1 MKKPLKKDVYSLG
14 RHKVIECDKTGNVQE
29 VRLVVSP
36 IDKTQKCKKICIL
49 RDFWLN
55 TFVKVGDV
63 VHIHADWYESFDEN
77 FESYEL
83 AIIDC
88 RSGLIVVKPD
98 LLVSGTSV
106 VSSLFCQRKAVLSER
121 FRGIEPTNQV
131 MLNGTLVHRLLQKAL
146 IGKFYDTPSLNKI
159 ADALLCDPSTIHDL
173 YGANILKCELKESIS
188 GYIPMVKTFIDKY
201 VVAKNPYL
209 PHETDKKKIA
219 SKNGKYGNPPT
230 FWDGHI
236 DTVCDVE
243 ENMWSPWLGIKG
255 KVDFTVKVNDKR
267 LGKVKMPLE
276 LKTGRSSFSAEHKGQ
291 VTLYSM
297 MMNQQNG
304 ERKVTDGSPGGL
316 LLYLKDG
323 AIQHVPAG
331 HNEKQGLVQLRNEM
345 VKYLTSPTTTSERGE
360 ISEGPLPTRID
371 RVNQC
376 NSCPL
381 RVECTIYQIA
391 EDSANETT
399 PSMPLPLESV
409 EHLTSAHQNYFLHW
423 SKMLRLEFEESQ
435 ARSRSISDIWCID
448 PLDREAQGYCISFL
462 QVENCLASQNPT
474 SELNQY
480 SIKLVPANRIHLPTR
495 ISLQRGDSVVLSTD
509 KEVAVATGCLVD
521 ISTSSVT
528 VSTDRNV
535 HNWDRNFEV
544 LHLDKM
550 EYQGGQTLLYANLSR
565 LMANNANAAKLREL
579 VIDLKLPVFKAGLPK
594 SLLEVLW
601 PVLRPLN
608 AFQRRAV
615 LKALTCEDYCLI
627 NGLPGTGK
635 TSLIVALIRL
645 AVRLGQS
652 VLLTSYT
659 HSAVDNVLLKLCQF
673 NDVEFL
679 RIGREHRTHSS
690 ILPYSAETK
699 TKNCHTVEELETVY
713 SVPVIAATCL
723 SVGHPALIRRKF
735 DLCIVDEAAQALQLA
750 VLGPLTAAKK
760 FVLVGDPLQLPPVV
774 QSRTAKS
781 LGMDESLFVRLSRV
795 TPKASETLKLQYRMC
810 GPVNALA
817 NKLTYGGELECG
829 SEVIEQATLQ
839 LPSLTSIEQEYAD
852 RPWLLSVIKPGLRHA
867 VVFLDTSLLGAI
879 KANHSEIDSDES
891 NKSPI
896 NHLEAKLA
904 LLIVKALR
912 GSGLPYD
919 QMGIIAPYQSQ
930 VQHLKQ
936 AAVEMP
942 EVEINTVDQYQGRDK
957 EAIIYS
963 CTKSERDGES
973 TVAEGTQTILHDIRR
988 LTVALTRAKH
998 KLIVIGD
1005 SQTLQSFPPFAKL
1018 LASLEASQRYQLC
1031 PGRDQI

>member
-1 MKKPLKKDVYSLG
+1 
-14 RHKVIECDKTGNVQE
+14 
-29 VRLVVSP
+29 
-36 IDKTQKCKKICIL
+36 
-49 RDFWLN
+49 
-55 TFVKVGDV
+55 
-63 VHIHADWYESFDEN
+63 
-77 FESYEL
+77 
-83 AIIDC
+83 
-88 RSGLIVVKPD
+88 
-98 LLVSGTSV
+98 
-106 VSSLFCQRKAVLSER
+106 
-121 FRGIEPTNQV
+121 
-131 MLNGTLVHRLLQKAL
+131 
-146 IGKFYDTPSLNKI
+146 
-159 ADALLCDPSTIHDL
+159 
-173 YGANILKCELKESIS
+173 
-188 GYIPMVKTFIDKY
+188 
-201 VVAKNPYL
+201 
-209 PHETDKKKIA
+209 
-219 SKNGKYGNPPT
+219 
-230 FWDGHI
+230 
-236 DTVCDVE
+236 
-243 ENMWSPWLGIKG
+243 
-255 KVDFTVKVNDKR
+255 
-267 LGKVKMPLE
+267 MPLE

-345 VKYLTSPTTTSERGE
+345 VKYLTSPTTTSEKGE

-679 RIGREHRTHSS
+679 RIGREHRTHPS

-904 LLIVKALR
+904 LLIVKTLR